1 MIITGTSKPTISS
14 ASPVT
19 REQTFYPCNC
29 TKATYLGNN
38 TFEIVPR
45 DCSPIENITCSNGK
59 KPVLLYDESQCCQHY
74 ACDCE
79 CKGWGNHH
87 YITFDG
93 FYYNYQGNCTYVLMQ
108 EINRKHNLS
117 IYIDNV
123 FFESTEDVSRLRS
136 IIILNGSQIFN
147 LTNHNLTGRSNLE
160 ALKNGVRLKL
170 PYSQNGVTIMNSGFE
185 LVLEIPSLEVVIT
198 FGGSGF
204 SVNLPYKNFGNNTM
218 GHCGTCNNNPSD
230 DCILPGG
237 QLAESFAAMAD
248 NWTAKDIGQG
258 NCTVPPTKPTSAP
271 EPPPL
276 YKTGICELL
285 NSSLFAECHP
295 IISPK
300 NFYKGCIFDSSNVNK
315 TEVLCTSLQTYA
327 AACARAGVCVYWRN
341 HTKTEKWCASHC
353 PSHQV
358 YQACGPADQPTCE
371 DNSYEPTMNFTAE
384 GCFCPDG
391 MKLFSRQSNICV
403 KTCGCLDPE
412 GNSREFN
419 ERFELKCQKCTC
431 EESTKTVT
439 CKPKECPKPN
449 ITECSDGFVLINQTD
464 PSDPCCSTPV
474 CQCKP
479 GGCPD
484 MDVTCSIGKKPVVS
498 IPKGKCCPE
507 LRCEPKKVCVRNETE
522 YQPGSSVPGSV
533 CQECTCEAEQNS
545 TVISCKDQE
554 CNETCDMGYEY
565 VKTGSDECCGKCVQT
580 HCVVNINGAKQ
591 LLSQGETWSPTENRC
606 DEYTCV
612 KNGEILTTSTSHTV
626 CPVFNKSRCEPGTIQ
641 TAANGC
647 CKICVE
653 KEKACK
659 FMSMKT
665 NITHNNCTSAQEVD
679 MPYCEGSCNTYTMYS
694 KEAAAMQHSCSC
706 CKETRFSNRTVDLV
720 CPNGNTVPYTYMYVE
735 ECGCT
740 NTECTAAA
748 GQHIRRKRSFTLL

>member
-1 MIITGTSKPTISS
+1 TGTPSTTPTHSTTTTWTTTVVL
-14 ASPVT
+14 PD
-19 REQTFYPCNC
+19 C
-29 TKATYLGNN
+29 TCSKATHLGNN
-38 TFEIVPR
+38 TFEIVPHH
-45 DCSPIENITCSNGK
+45 CSTTENITCSNGK
-59 KPVLLYDESQCCQHY
+59 TPVLLYDKSQCCPHY

-108 EINRKHNLS
+108 EINRNHNLS

-123 FFESTEDVSRLRS
+123 FFDSTEDVSRLRS

-147 LTNHNLTGRSNLE
+147 LTNHNFTGRSD
-160 ALKNGVRLKL
+160 
-170 PYSQNGVTIMNSGFE
+170 
-185 LVLEIPSLEVVIT
+185 LEVKQGPVILYLVIT
-198 FGGSGF
+198 FGGTGF
-204 SVNLPYKNFGNNTM
+204 SVNLPYKNFGNNTQ

-230 DCILPGG
+230 DCILSGG

-285 NSSLFAECHP
+285 NSSLFAKCHP

-315 TEVLCTSLQTYA
+315 TEVLCTTLQTYA

-341 HTKTEKWCASHC
+341 HTKTEKC
-353 PSHQV
+353 
-358 YQACGPADQPTCE
+358 
-371 DNSYEPTMNFTAE
+371 SYEPTMNFTAE

-403 KTCGCLDPE
+403 KTCGKF
-412 GNSREFN
+412 GIIAQFN

-449 ITECSDGFVLINQTD
+449 ITECSDDGFVLINQTD

-474 CQCKP
+474 CRK
-479 GGCPD
+479 
-484 MDVTCSIGKKPVVS
+484 TCSIKAIMCLMSTLVCKLAARPHDYVYLCLKK
-498 IPKGKCCPE
+498 IC
-507 LRCEPKKVCVRNETE
+507 VCI
-522 YQPGSSVPGSV
+522 Y
-533 CQECTCEAEQNS
+533 
-545 TVISCKDQE
+545 
-554 CNETCDMGYEY
+554 
-565 VKTGSDECCGKCVQT
+565 
-580 HCVVNINGAKQ
+580 
-591 LLSQGETWSPTENRC
+591 LSLNYLQQGEIWSPTENRC

-626 CPVFNKSRCEPGTIQ
+626 CPVFNKSRCEPVSI
-641 TAANGC
+641 NFL
-647 CKICVE
+647 I
-653 KEKACK
+653 
-659 FMSMKT
+659 
-665 NITHNNCTSAQEVD
+665 IH
-679 MPYCEGSCNTYTMYS
+679 
-694 KEAAAMQHSCSC
+694 
-706 CKETRFSNRTVDLV
+706 LV
-720 CPNGNTVPYTYMYVE
+720 CIHLSEQKLNNFCCCIFSCIFSRCCIFSFVGHNSN
-735 ECGCT
+735 CS
-740 NTECTAAA
+740 
-748 GQHIRRKRSFTLL
+748 KRLL